1 MTIGD
6 PARDSGYQS
15 GPPATAAA
23 IPWAFAGVSHGS
35 TGPFLVQ
42 GVDVWQHP
50 WTPTGGPDAAVADP
64 QYGQPYRFTVYRVAV
79 QGRTVTFAAGE
90 FSSGVWGFY
99 TPVWPPPLPSRAWS
113 HVPLAAAV
121 FQVPWLVFVV
131 MINLGPRPPNP
142 TALAVE
148 SVLPAVVGLIVGAW
162 AFVGGRAVTL
172 VQRLCLTVGPLAC
185 GGICYWLGWS
195 TIRSEPPPTAG
206 RAVLD
211 AGPAGGRPHAR
222 VHGAVAPAAVARR
235 RAVRPAGMADPAGRG
250 VDNAAVTTNRL
261 SRIRD
266 ATPLLCR
273 QRRHGQPS
281 PGETVWV
288 AA

>member
-1 MTIGD
+1 M
-6 PARDSGYQS
+6 
-15 GPPATAAA
+15 
-23 IPWAFAGVSHGS
+23 
-35 TGPFLVQ
+35 
-42 GVDVWQHP
+42 
-50 WTPTGGPDAAVADP
+50 
-64 QYGQPYRFTVYRVAV
+64 
-79 QGRTVTFAAGE
+79 TFAAGE

-162 AFVGGRAVTL
+162 ALVGGRAVTL
-172 VQRLCLTVGPLAC
+172 VQRLCLTVGLLAC

-195 TIRSEPPPTAG
+195 TIRSEPPPP
-206 RAVLD
+206 
-211 AGPAGGRPHAR
+211 AGPYSTPDPPAVDRT
-222 VHGAVAPAAVARR
+222 HGYTVPSPPPPSPDAERYVP
-235 RAVRPAGMADPAGRG
+235 PGMADPAGRG
-250 VDNAAVTTNRL
+250 VDSAAVTTNRL